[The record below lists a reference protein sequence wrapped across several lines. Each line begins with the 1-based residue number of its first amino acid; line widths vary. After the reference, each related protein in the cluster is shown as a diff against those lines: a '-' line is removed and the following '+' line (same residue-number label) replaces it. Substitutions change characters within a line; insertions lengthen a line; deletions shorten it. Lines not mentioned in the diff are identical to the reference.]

1 MKDNSL
7 KRNLKICNAYARK
20 APKTINE
27 AMNFETD
34 DDLIASDEME
44 SGVEEPDMGKDIEN
58 TKETEISEDES
69 VKARKLIDSIRKM
82 SLKAM
87 AALADTPQSPEYES
101 LKRIWTLCD
110 RAVNEKEEQRE
121 IVSKQNGI

>member
-1 MKDNSL
+1 MKENSL
-7 KRNLKICNAYARK
+7 KKNLKICNAYARK
-20 APKTINE
+20 TPKTISE
-27 AMNFETD
+27 AINFETD

-44 SGVEEPDMGKDIEN
+44 SGAEEP
-58 TKETEISEDES
+58 ETGQGQEISKKSDASDNES
-69 VKARKLIDSIRKM
+69 VNARKLIDSIRKM

-110 RAVNEKEEQRE
+110 RAVNEKEEQKE